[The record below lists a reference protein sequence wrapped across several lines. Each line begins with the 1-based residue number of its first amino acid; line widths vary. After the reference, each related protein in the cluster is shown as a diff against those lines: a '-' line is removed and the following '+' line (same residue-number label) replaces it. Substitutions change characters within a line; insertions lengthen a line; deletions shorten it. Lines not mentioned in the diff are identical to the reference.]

1 MNDLKIIQVT
11 ERLHQ
16 VFEALHNCELK
27 DCSDPYQPEVFLQ
40 SLRYITDD
48 KCSYK
53 YHFKFYFYVLEIEMS
68 IQFLRETNNMMPMNY
83 LSACWIISGRDV
95 N

>member
-27 DCSDPYQPEVFLQ
+27 DNSDPYQPEVFLQ
-40 SLRYITDD
+40 SLR
-48 KCSYK
+48 
-53 YHFKFYFYVLEIEMS
+53 
-68 IQFLRETNNMMPMNY
+68 
-83 LSACWIISGRDV
+83 
-95 N
+95 

>member
-27 DCSDPYQPEVFLQ
+27 DSSDPYQPEVFLQ
-40 SLRYITDD
+40 SLRYIIYYHKLRCIGYETER
-48 KCSYK
+48 SYQC
-53 YHFKFYFYVLEIEMS
+53 L
-68 IQFLRETNNMMPMNY
+68 
-83 LSACWIISGRDV
+83 
-95 N
+95 